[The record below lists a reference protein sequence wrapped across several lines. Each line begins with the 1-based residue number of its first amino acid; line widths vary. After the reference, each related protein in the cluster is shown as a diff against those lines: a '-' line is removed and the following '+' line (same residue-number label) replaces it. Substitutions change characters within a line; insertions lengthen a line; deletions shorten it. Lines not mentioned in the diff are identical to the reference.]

1 MNDES
6 ASGIHWS
13 FWVIGA
19 VALVWNVL
27 GVANYFIQMDP
38 AAISAYRESEQ
49 AIIVGRPAW
58 ATGAFAIAVFGG
70 AIGSLLLLLKKS
82 VASYLFIASLVG
94 VIGTMIHALSLDVEF
109 GGAEM
114 TGIIVMPLAVAA
126 FLIWYARSCQAKGWI
141 S

>member
-1 MNDES
+1 VNDENTN
-6 ASGIHWS
+6 GIHWS

-19 VALVWNVL
+19 VGLIWNVL

-38 AAISAYRESEQ
+38 SVISAYRESEQ

-94 VIGTMIHALSLDVEF
+94 VIGTMIHALGLDVEF
-109 GGAEM
+109 GGGEIA
-114 TGIIVMPLAVAA
+114 GIIVMPLVVAA